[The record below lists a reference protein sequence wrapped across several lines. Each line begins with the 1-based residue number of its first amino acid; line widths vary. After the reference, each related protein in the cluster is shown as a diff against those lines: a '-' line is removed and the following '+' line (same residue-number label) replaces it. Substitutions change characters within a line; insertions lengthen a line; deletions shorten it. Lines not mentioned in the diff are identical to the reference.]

1 LQGCF
6 TAASTSNGR
15 ATYRYYRCVTRDKRG
30 KEACSSAPLPAQ
42 AIENYVVERLREAT
56 ADGTLAADVTA
67 AVRARVAARRKDLV
81 SERQKLPKQIAA
93 LSAEAKQALDALG
106 AVTGTARRLV
116 EGRVQDAGDQLTR
129 CEARLAAAERE
140 LAHLAEIEVESS
152 WVADCLAEFH
162 QIWDVLTPENRG
174 RLVRAVIRRVEVD
187 EPANQVQVFLVD
199 LSAELPDAA
208 AAAEPD
214 AAAEGAA
221 P

>member
-1 LQGCF
+1 
-6 TAASTSNGR
+6 
-15 ATYRYYRCVTRDKRG
+15 VTRDKRG
-30 KEACSSAPLPAQ
+30 KEVCPSAPLPAQ
-42 AIENYVVERLREAT
+42 AIEDYAVERLREAT

-67 AVRARVAARRKDLV
+67 AVRTRVAARRTDLV

-116 EGRVQDAGDQLTR
+116 EGRVQDAGDQLAR
-129 CEARLAAAERE
+129 CEARLAAERE

-174 RLVRAVIRRVEVD
+174 RLVRAVIQRVEVD

-208 AAAEPD
+208 AAAEPEGT
-214 AAAEGAA
+214 AAGAA